1 MAYCTKDDLVASIT
15 EATLIELAD
24 DRKPDLSEEDREAA
38 IETVI
43 TAAIDKAANEMDSI
57 LSIRYPQLPLPNA
70 SQLTDANTELAIY
83 RLFNRRQLGD
93 TDDVKARRTNTIKW
107 LENVRDRKANIIGI
121 NDQTK
126 TQDGDGSV
134 IVKQGKSSNF
144 EWSGY

>member
-134 IVKQGKSSNF
+134 IVKQGKSSNV